1 MEAFSLSPSSK
12 GRNLGQV
19 MSGQG
24 HDDDGDDDAADDEPE
39 AVLAE
44 TDDGASVGRPDDHPG
59 KSYGPPEKDRARIK
73 PRQGT
78 KRQKKGKG
86 RGKP

>member
-1 MEAFSLSPSSK
+1 
-12 GRNLGQV
+12 

-24 HDDDGDDDAADDEPE
+24 HDDDDDGDEAADDEPE

-44 TDDGASVGRPDDHPG
+44 TDDGASVGQPDDHPG
-59 KSYGPPEKDRARIK
+59 KGHGPPEEDGARIK
-73 PRQGT
+73 LHQGT